1 MHRICWVVVPQELR
15 HLLGL
20 EGVVVVVVL
29 VVVVEPVWKGV
40 AVPVVLQSGPL
51 TTTNPPPSHPQLI
64 FPSNPNVQYFD
75 CCRGLFQW

>member
-20 EGVVVVVVL
+20 EAVVVV

-64 FPSNPNVQYFD
+64 FPSHPSVQYFD
-75 CCRGLFQW
+75 